1 MERHIS
7 FEFEINLLKIIFVVN
22 IFTFSTYHIPWMHV
36 YLNTTQGLSSHVQ
49 LRLNGEDRPSSIL
62 SKWSLFSLHFKTFE
76 YILVEKKRSSS
87 KKPVN

>member
-36 YLNTTQGLSSHVQ
+36 YLNKAQGLSSHVQ
-49 LRLNGEDRPSSIL
+49 L
-62 SKWSLFSLHFKTFE
+62 
-76 YILVEKKRSSS
+76 
-87 KKPVN
+87 